1 MEPIFCCCFFLIFQ
15 LDWWR
20 LMDEQKLYE
29 KTGNELHRIDAE
41 VRKMDKIL
49 QKLKRV
55 ELQEFTHYLSS
66 PWRILWA
73 NFLAG
78 TARGL
83 GFILGVALV
92 LTAVGFITTKVL
104 SQIPIVGE
112 FFQAVYIWIQGAVNE
127 AKNLKS

>member
-1 MEPIFCCCFFLIFQ
+1 MCAQALV
-15 LDWWR
+15 
-20 LMDEQKLYE
+20 QKTE
-29 KTGNELHRIDAE
+29 RE

-49 QKLKRV
+49 EKLKRV
-55 ELQEFTHYLSS
+55 ELQEFTNYLST

-83 GFILGVALV
+83 GFIIGVALV
-92 LTAVGFITTKVL
+92 LTIVGFIVTKVL

-112 FFQAVYIWIQGAVNE
+112 FFQAVNLWIQNAIH
-127 AKNLKS
+127 ASKSPIT

>member
-1 MEPIFCCCFFLIFQ
+1 M
-15 LDWWR
+15 
-20 LMDEQKLYE
+20 
-29 KTGNELHRIDAE
+29 NEIYRESKAPHGGAARRVMNPALPVQREAERMNKE

-49 QKLKRV
+49 EKLKRT
-55 ELQEFTHYLSS
+55 ELQEFTNYLSS

-83 GFILGVALV
+83 GFLLGVALV
-92 LTAVGFITTKVL
+92 LTAVGFVLTQLL

-112 FFQAVYIWIQGAVNE
+112 FFQAIYIWIQSVVN
-127 AKNLKS
+127 NTSNNQPPLL